1 MVEGKLYDRG
11 YYMEKIEFKNSIRF
25 KLILITLFLVIIP
38 ITTVAIIYS
47 QTVRNIIRKKYSQSA
62 IQLVYETGK
71 KFDYILNDIEEFSNV
86 VMANKDFL
94 DSLNHP
100 KYINDV
106 EFESLLRNFLT
117 AREDIDGINVM
128 ADNLYYSVGV
138 TKVTERENFPIP
150 KALAESQG
158 ELIWT
163 KTQQEKI
170 KILSGEFDKY
180 YLSLSRKI
188 IDYNT
193 LEELGYLTIDIDES
207 ILEQYYKSLVTED
220 GGEVFICDGYGQ
232 IISHTNKSKIGL
244 GISNKYFMSDI
255 LLSESKYGSIPFKQK
270 NVDKVAIYTTIDT
283 NGWKIIKIIPSQ
295 YLYKELNQIQS
306 YLFIAGIIYVVII
319 ILFISVFSLKYTEP
333 IIRMTKVIKKAEGGN
348 LDVRTNVNT
357 KDEIGQLGSS
367 FNNMIQEMQVLMSQL
382 VEEEKLKKTVELE
395 ALHSQINPHFMY
407 NTLNTIK
414 WMAKIQGAK
423 TVSTALTAL
432 IKLLRISTNLGRE
445 MILFKEEIEYLK
457 NYVLIQKLRFNE
469 SFDIQ
474 YHIAQDCENCNIPKL
489 MLQPIVENAIIYGM
503 KEDSLDTVHITI
515 EAYKIEGKLRVEI
528 HDDGPGIPPEQLK
541 NIFKSPEDKDK
552 FSKVGLNNIHHRIK
566 LYYGNEYGITIQT
579 KVHEGTNV
587 ILEIP
592 FVEEGP
598 L

>member
-1 MVEGKLYDRG
+1 
-11 YYMEKIEFKNSIRF
+11 MEKIEFKNSIRF

-138 TKVTERENFPIP
+138 TKVTERENFPIH
-150 KALAESQG
+150 KALVESQG

-232 IISHTNKSKIGL
+232 IISHTDKSKIGL
-244 GISNKYFMSDI
+244 GISNKYFMNDI
-255 LLSESKYGSIPFKQK
+255 LLSKNKYGSIPFKEK

-283 NGWKIIKIIPSQ
+283 NAWKIIKIIPSQ

-367 FNNMIQEMQVLMSQL
+367 FNNMIQEMQVLMNQL

-469 SFDIQ
+469 SFDIE

-592 FVEEGP
+592 FVEEGS